1 MKTEEIK
8 LTGNQKRYLVKPK
21 TKDVGNGTRLIF
33 AYTDAEL
40 NTIRQL
46 EALGLLKRCTSMAPS
61 WFWELTDKGKEL
73 QGTLLQ

>member
-1 MKTEEIK
+1 MNEVK

-21 TKDVGNGTRLIF
+21 TRDIGNGTRLIF

-46 EALGLLKRCTSMAPS
+46 EALGLLKRYPSTSG
-61 WFWELTDKGKEL
+61 FWELTDEGKEL
-73 QGTLLQ
+73 QGTLLQS